1 MTTKVLR
8 ARELGVSRGTL
19 YYREK
24 KPDKDWELK
33 VLIEEVL
40 RLHPSY
46 GSRRIALHLKLNRK
60 SVSEARKEVGEDQE
74 YQGTVPKSPHDHV
87 PHIRRTHLGLRLHSR
102 ELERQSGVHCNDTR
116 SLYTESGRSFRTHHA
131 RSAISAHCTH
141 GSIAVP
147 CTTTDLPFGQR
158 ERV

>member
-46 GSRRIALHLKLNRK
+46 GSRRIALHLKLNR
-60 SVSEARKEVGEDQE
+60 E
-74 YQGTVPKSPHDHV
+74 
-87 PHIRRTHLGLRLHSR
+87 
-102 ELERQSGVHCNDTR
+102 
-116 SLYTESGRSFRTHHA
+116 
-131 RSAISAHCTH
+131 
-141 GSIAVP
+141 
-147 CTTTDLPFGQR
+147 
-158 ERV
+158 